1 MQADS
6 VTKQMLFCTVRI
18 EAHNS
23 TASSVGT
30 GFLFGYKLPDG
41 REVPY
46 LVTNKHVVDGF
57 DIGKIRFTFAKDGGN
72 GLEPSFGEYYET
84 SLYSFSHLWFRHDDK
99 DIDIA
104 VMPLGPHLQ
113 DILSSDRRIYTIGI
127 PKEAI
132 PSKEVIEELDAM
144 EDIVFVGY
152 PNGLW
157 DSKNNLPI
165 IRKGITATPISIDF
179 EGKPIFLIDASVF
192 PGSSGSP
199 VFLYN
204 KGMIPDRH
212 GNVKIGN
219 RLLLLGILA
228 AVYYKEDK
236 KILEMINTTQTPG
249 ITLKEMIDIGVVYK
263 SSEILKIVEKM
274 LKTLKLI
281 E

>member
-1 MQADS
+1 MKTDS
-6 VTKQMLFCTVRI
+6 MSQQILFCTVRI
-18 EAHNS
+18 ESSNS
-23 TASSVGT
+23 TSSSIGT
-30 GFLFGYKLPDG
+30 GFLFRYTLPDG

-57 DIGKIRFTFAKDGGN
+57 DIGKIRFTLAKDEGN
-72 GLEPSFGEYYET
+72 GPIPAFGEYYEKKFD
-84 SLYSFSHLWFRHDDK
+84 SFSHLWLRHDDPNV
-99 DIDIA
+99 DIA
-104 VMPLGPHLQ
+104 IMPLGPYLQ
-113 DILSSDRRIYTIGI
+113 ELSNLDKKLFTIGI

-132 PSKEVIEELDAM
+132 PNRDVIEEFDAM

-165 IRKGITATPISIDF
+165 IRKGITATPINIDF

-199 VFLYN
+199 VFLLN

-212 GNVKIGN
+212 GNVQIGS

-236 KILEMINTTQTPG
+236 KLLEMLNTALNPG
-249 ITLKEMIDIGVVYK
+249 VTIKEMIDIGVVYK
-263 SSEILKIVEKM
+263 SSEVLVIIDKM
-274 LKTLKLI
+274 LKAFGLA
-281 E
+281 

>member
-1 MQADS
+1 MQTDS
-6 VTKQMLFCTVRI
+6 VATQMLFCTVRI
-18 EAHNS
+18 EANNS
-23 TASSVGT
+23 TSSSVGT

-46 LVTNKHVVDGF
+46 IVTNKHVVDGF
-57 DIGKIRFTFAKDGGN
+57 EFGKIRFTLAKDEGN
-72 GLEPSFGEYYET
+72 GLEPSFGEYYEKT
-84 SLYSFSHLWFRHDDK
+84 LNSFSHLWFRHDDE
-99 DIDIA
+99 DVDIA
-104 VMPLGPHLQ
+104 IMPLGPHLQ
-113 DILSSDRRIYTIGI
+113 DILTSDRRLYTIGI

-132 PSKEVIEELDAM
+132 PTIDVIEDLDAI

-165 IRKGITATPISIDF
+165 IRKGITATPIAIDF

-199 VFLYN
+199 VFLFN

-212 GNVKIGN
+212 GNVKIGS

-236 KILEMINTTQTPG
+236 KLLEMINTTQNPG
-249 ITLKEMIDIGVVYK
+249 ITLREMIDIGVVFK
-263 SSEILKIVEKM
+263 SAEILKIVDKM
-274 LKTLKLI
+274 LKTFNLI
-281 E
+281 